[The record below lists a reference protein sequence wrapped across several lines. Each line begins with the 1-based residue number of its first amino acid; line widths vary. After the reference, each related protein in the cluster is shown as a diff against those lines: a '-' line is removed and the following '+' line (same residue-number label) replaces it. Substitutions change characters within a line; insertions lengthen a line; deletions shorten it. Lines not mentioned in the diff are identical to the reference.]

1 MRLILLVAR
10 LQLLKYIIHNANIS
24 LDVTMTARTLP
35 SALDSLSSSS
45 LNKLH
50 EAVPPSKKRKLEPDT
65 AAGQLFSTSIVIR
78 AHAASLSDEP
88 LVLDPIAALPRSR
101 LPLSWLEDASWSRS
115 DAQPGGL
122 FTADIPAL
130 ENDLRAC
137 AEPMVLAVRL
147 AANSG
152 LYVIERV
159 KRGIYSLS
167 RLARWVHE
175 GDVAVA
181 VKGWQAPQGLKMDIE
196 DNEKSL
202 SIPDALSWW
211 QSAQIEEPPSNL
223 GLGEDFAALQ
233 VAVVFESE
241 GDTGQDEPTFVD
253 VLEHRG
259 QSLAPTVRDSEAPFG
274 LRDSQAVGSE
284 AMDVEGVDS
293 TAVDAKLPPEEL
305 LNGMRDHYL
314 QALYAS
320 KTSLAYFAK
329 GPLTRCRTA
338 FQNAAPDQPQ
348 SLAEL
353 IGSYRDAILA
363 AKKMDLKYRETLP
376 TSVRD
381 ALLTPSD
388 GETTKKRKSKKKKLG
403 KNGLYPEEDGLIR
416 KWWKDRSMESSAQEN
431 SRETESKKHISDL
444 RLRETQ
450 LQILLILEVIALES
464 IPRENKQKPSDEVPE
479 EEKTSPKKPRAKKPQ
494 DLNVLLE
501 LHLDRLCIWHAV
513 SLEESTAVDS
523 AKTSSFT
530 DSHMSGKK
538 VESDAV
544 RDFCTEVVVP
554 FYAARLPDKCK
565 LITRKF
571 GVSGG
576 ISPAAKRTQ
585 SSKKDRVEPGAEV
598 KRQAPVQKPR
608 RSLQRVLTDERTAA
622 ASQNRHPSLHRSN
635 TAPSKHDNKRDTMEP
650 LLPTVFGGS
659 VRGGIQ
665 QAKRVDNREVDLNA
679 VARQHESKLR
689 KVQMLV
695 DQKKELDAAIQA
707 LRKPNRELVS
717 NEIVDE
723 SVKRST
729 GGGSSRKSK
738 NPVRNPMG
746 EGVQVMA
753 TPRGNRRKD
762 IIGMPPLP
770 RSLAPSRSFAG
781 EMEDRSLG
789 ESPVMIPS
797 SSSIRRTISFS
808 GPDSNPFSSRRPL
821 NSSLRKRKEP
831 PADLGSIQETPTRSS
846 KLFFEEER
854 SLDASID
861 RRPSSNK
868 GRGLFRIPD
877 LPAPRST
884 NDPNEPMAPSTPVS
898 SRQKIIPSSAHGST
912 QNLTTSFQGA
922 SSSITETPP
931 RQRGVDSMPA
941 SRSLP
946 MGNIAQVPIT
956 TQSRACSPVAVMG
969 TPVKESSVKRS
980 PAKGPAP
987 VIPVTP
993 EKSQSKS
1000 IYEQLGWEE
1009 DEMEF

>member
-1 MRLILLVAR
+1 
-10 LQLLKYIIHNANIS
+10 
-24 LDVTMTARTLP
+24 MTARALS
-35 SALDSLSSSS
+35 SALDPLSSSS
-45 LNKLH
+45 LSTLH
-50 EAVPPSKKRKLEPDT
+50 EAAPLSKKCKVESNT
-65 AAGQLFSTSIVIR
+65 AAGQLFTTSIVIR

-88 LVLDPIAALPRSR
+88 LVLDPIAAIPRSR
-101 LPLSWLEDASWSRS
+101 FPLSWLEDASWSRS

-137 AEPMVLAVRL
+137 GEPMVLAVRL
-147 AANSG
+147 AANNG

-175 GDVAVA
+175 GDVVVA
-181 VKGWQAPQGLKMDIE
+181 VKGWQAPQDMKMGVE
-196 DNEKSL
+196 DDEKSL
-202 SIPDALSWW
+202 AIPDALNWW
-211 QSAQIEEPPSNL
+211 QAAQIEEPPSDL
-223 GLGEDFAALQ
+223 GLGEDFAGLQ
-233 VAVVFESE
+233 VAVVFGSE
-241 GDTGQDEPTFVD
+241 DAGQNEPTFVD
-253 VLEHRG
+253 ILEHRG
-259 QSLAPTVRDSEAPFG
+259 ESLAPTKRDLEAPFG
-274 LRDSQAVGSE
+274 VLGSQTVGSE
-284 AMDVEGVDS
+284 AMDVDGVDS
-293 TAVDAKLPPEEL
+293 TAVDTKQSPEEL

-338 FQNAAPDQPQ
+338 FQNVTPDQPQ

-353 IGSYRDAILA
+353 IEYYREAILA
-363 AKKMDLKYRETLP
+363 AKKMDLKYRDTLP

-388 GETTKKRKSKKKKLG
+388 GEMTKKRKSKKQKLG
-403 KNGLYPEEDGLIR
+403 KNGLYPEEDGFVR
-416 KWWKDRSMESSAQEN
+416 KWWKDRSMESSAPEN
-431 SRETESKKHISDL
+431 SRETDSKKHISDL

-450 LQILLILEVIALES
+450 LQILLILEVMALETTL
-464 IPRENKQKPSDEVPE
+464 KQDNQKLSEKVPE
-479 EEKTSPKKPRAKKPQ
+479 EEQVSPTKPRAKKPQ

-513 SLEESTAVDS
+513 SLEESTAADS
-523 AKTSSFT
+523 AKASSFT

-576 ISPAAKRTQ
+576 ISPATKRTQ
-585 SSKKDRVEPGAEV
+585 SSKKDRLEPGAKV

-608 RSLQRVLTDERTAA
+608 RSLQRVLTDEKTAA
-622 ASQNRHPSLHRSN
+622 AAQNRHPSLHRSN
-635 TAPSKHDNKRDTMEP
+635 TAPSKHDNKHDFMEP

-695 DQKKELDAAIQA
+695 DQKKELDAAIHA

-717 NEIVDE
+717 NEIADE

-729 GGGSSRKSK
+729 GGGSSRKSR

-781 EMEDRSLG
+781 EMG
-789 ESPVMIPS
+789 E
-797 SSSIRRTISFS
+797 
-808 GPDSNPFSSRRPL
+808 PFT
-821 NSSLRKRKEP
+821 
-831 PADLGSIQETPTRSS
+831 G
-846 KLFFEEER
+846 
-854 SLDASID
+854 
-861 RRPSSNK
+861 
-868 GRGLFRIPD
+868 
-877 LPAPRST
+877 
-884 NDPNEPMAPSTPVS
+884 
-898 SRQKIIPSSAHGST
+898 
-912 QNLTTSFQGA
+912 
-922 SSSITETPP
+922 
-931 RQRGVDSMPA
+931 
-941 SRSLP
+941 
-946 MGNIAQVPIT
+946 
-956 TQSRACSPVAVMG
+956 
-969 TPVKESSVKRS
+969 
-980 PAKGPAP
+980 
-987 VIPVTP
+987 
-993 EKSQSKS
+993 
-1000 IYEQLGWEE
+1000 
-1009 DEMEF
+1009 

>member
-1 MRLILLVAR
+1 M
-10 LQLLKYIIHNANIS
+10 
-24 LDVTMTARTLP
+24 
-35 SALDSLSSSS
+35 
-45 LNKLH
+45 
-50 EAVPPSKKRKLEPDT
+50 
-65 AAGQLFSTSIVIR
+65 
-78 AHAASLSDEP
+78 
-88 LVLDPIAALPRSR
+88 
-101 LPLSWLEDASWSRS
+101 
-115 DAQPGGL
+115 
-122 FTADIPAL
+122 
-130 ENDLRAC
+130 
-137 AEPMVLAVRL
+137 
-147 AANSG
+147 
-152 LYVIERV
+152 
-159 KRGIYSLS
+159 
-167 RLARWVHE
+167 
-175 GDVAVA
+175 
-181 VKGWQAPQGLKMDIE
+181 
-196 DNEKSL
+196 
-202 SIPDALSWW
+202 
-211 QSAQIEEPPSNL
+211 
-223 GLGEDFAALQ
+223 
-233 VAVVFESE
+233 
-241 GDTGQDEPTFVD
+241 
-253 VLEHRG
+253 
-259 QSLAPTVRDSEAPFG
+259 
-274 LRDSQAVGSE
+274 
-284 AMDVEGVDS
+284 
-293 TAVDAKLPPEEL
+293 
-305 LNGMRDHYL
+305 
-314 QALYAS
+314 
-320 KTSLAYFAK
+320 
-329 GPLTRCRTA
+329 TRCRTA
-338 FQNAAPDQPQ
+338 FQNAGPEQSQ
-348 SLAEL
+348 SLPEL
-353 IGSYRDAILA
+353 IEFYREAILA

-388 GETTKKRKSKKKKLG
+388 GEEGTKKRKSKKKKLG
-403 KNGLYPEEDGLIR
+403 KNGLYPEEDGFIR
-416 KWWKDRSMESSAQEN
+416 KWWKDRSTESSVPET
-431 SRETESKKHISDL
+431 SRETETKKHISDL

-464 IPRENKQKPSDEVPE
+464 TST
-479 EEKTSPKKPRAKKPQ
+479 EEKNKPNEKTLEEKNSPKKPRTKKPQ

-513 SLEESTAVDS
+513 SLEESSAADS
-523 AKTSSFT
+523 AKASSFT

-576 ISPAAKRTQ
+576 ISPAGKRTQ
-585 SSKKDRVEPGAEV
+585 SSSKKDRPEPGSEA
-598 KRQAPVQKPR
+598 KRQAPAQKPR

-622 ASQNRHPSLHRSN
+622 VSQNRHPSLHRSN
-635 TAPSKHDNKRDTMEP
+635 TAPSKHDIKRDSMEP

-679 VARQHESKLR
+679 VARQHETKLR

-717 NEIVDE
+717 NEIADE

-762 IIGMPPLP
+762 IVGMPPLP

-781 EMEDRSLG
+781 EMEDRSLA

-808 GPDSNPFSSRRPL
+808 GPDSNPFSSRRPT
-821 NSSLRKRKEP
+821 NSSPKKRKEP
-831 PADLGSIQETPTRSS
+831 STDLGSIQETPSRSS
-846 KLFFEEER
+846 KLFFDEKR
-854 SLDASID
+854 STDASSD
-861 RRPSSNK
+861 RRPSSSK
-868 GRGLFRIPD
+868 GRGLFRVPN

-884 NDPNEPMAPSTPVS
+884 TDPTTEPMAPSTPVS
-898 SRQKIIPSSAHGST
+898 TRQKIIPPST
-912 QNLTTSFQGA
+912 NGFSQDLSISFQGA
-922 SSSITETPP
+922 SASIMETPP
-931 RQRGVDSMPA
+931 RQRGADSMPA
-941 SRSLP
+941 PCSVP
-946 MGNIAQVPIT
+946 GNMNVQALGT
-956 TQSRACSPVAVMG
+956 NQSGPRSPVAVRG
-969 TPVKESSVKRS
+969 TPVKESPVKRN
-980 PAKGPAP
+980 PVKGPAP

-1000 IYEQLGWEE
+1000 IYEQLGWDD